1 VTDLLA
7 KPWLSFNVDF
17 KIFNFTP
24 NFVPL
29 PLLAENTC
37 ISFSRSN
44 LFEIIHILVTY

>member
-29 PLLAENTC
+29 PLLAEK
-37 ISFSRSN
+37 IRVLVFR
-44 LFEIIHILVTY
+44 EVTYSR